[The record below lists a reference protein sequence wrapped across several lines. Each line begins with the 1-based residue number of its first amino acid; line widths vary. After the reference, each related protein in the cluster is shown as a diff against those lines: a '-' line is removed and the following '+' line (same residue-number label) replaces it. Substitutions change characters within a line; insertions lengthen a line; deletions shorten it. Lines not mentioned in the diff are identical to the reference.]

1 MGQSVV
7 LVVGMLFCVLPDCW
21 LSGYWVVGTGVCCV
35 NLGLGGGTT
44 FGGVLVKGVWQ
55 GVGMI
60 VSTFDLCAKCGGG
73 GTHLATV
80 GGGSVVG
87 GGA

>member
-35 NLGLGGGTT
+35 SLGLGGGTT
-44 FGGVLVKGVWQ
+44 FDGGGKGVWQ
-55 GVGMI
+55 GVGI
-60 VSTFDLCAKCGGG
+60 VVSTFDLCAKCGGG
-73 GTHLATV
+73 GTHLAV
-80 GGGSVVG
+80 VEEGSVVG
-87 GGA
+87 GGT

>member
-35 NLGLGGGTT
+35 SLGLGGGTT
-44 FGGVLVKGVWQ
+44 FG
-55 GVGMI
+55 VGMV

-73 GTHLATV
+73 GTRLAV
-80 GGGSVVG
+80 VEEGSVVG
-87 GGA
+87 GGT